1 MEANGLVL
9 MKGGLVLVLASL
21 VFLLAWRASACT
33 RRAILVW
40 GFLGALVV
48 PPASLAAS
56 GIGFESLSLVSAP
69 LARVVGDPA
78 IGAIEAAPL
87 PAQRYERMRAR
98 MTRMVR
104 DGELTD
110 WFVML
115 WLAGCSVAL
124 ARLALGHLRVHR
136 FRRRSE
142 PLPERL
148 AVGVERARSM
158 MQIPV
163 EVRLSSEIGTP
174 VATGIFSAGVLLPK
188 AALEWDD
195 ARTTAV
201 LLHEFVH
208 VEQRDGLFQLVSE
221 LVCAMQWYNP
231 VAWWAKGRL
240 ERERELAADECVI
253 ATGLRP
259 SDYARQLVA
268 VAAELARHRVPAV
281 GVAVVGRSMLAH
293 RVERILAAPA
303 IELPRRWQRRAL
315 ALMAVA
321 VSALVACARATVT
334 PPTQTNS
341 TPAPKARDSSI
352 DTKIQEVADAE
363 TRQLKQKWKAKA
375 ATVVVLEPSTGRV
388 LAVSDPNLA
397 GSIRTAASTFK
408 PLVVAAALDEGI
420 IRPDE
425 RFDCEHGR
433 RTYSDGL
440 VLRDS
445 GDYGE
450 LSVTEILARSSNIG
464 VSKIFDRLGG
474 PRLEGWFRTFHL
486 DRPAPLPGSAAG
498 SLHALSEASAGTLQG
513 AVTAIGFGAKVSP
526 LRLAAA
532 YATFAN
538 DGAYVA
544 PTLSRSTVARAERVL
559 EPTTAKEVRR
569 MLEFAVD
576 SGTGQAARIEGVRV
590 AGKTGTAD
598 ANDAGQSQSLAYF
611 VGIVPSDAPR
621 FVIAV
626 VVVEPE
632 GGVGGARVSAP
643 AFASVASKIL

>member
-9 MKGGLVLVLASL
+9 MKGVLVLALASL
-21 VFLLAWRASACT
+21 VLLLAWRASACT

-48 PPASLAAS
+48 PPASLVAS
-56 GIGFESLSLVSAP
+56 RIGFESLNVVSAP

-78 IGAIEAAPL
+78 IDALQTAPL
-87 PAQRYERMRAR
+87 PAYRYERVRAR
-98 MTRMVR
+98 VTRMAR
-104 DGELTD
+104 DGELAD
-110 WFVML
+110 WFFML

-124 ARLALGHLRVHR
+124 ARLTLAHLRVHS

-148 AVGVERARSM
+148 VVAVERARSVIL
-158 MQIPV
+158 IPG

-188 AALEWDD
+188 TALQWDS

-208 VEQRDGLFQLVSE
+208 LEQRDALFQLVSE

-231 VAWWAKGRL
+231 VAWWAKRRL
-240 ERERELAADECVI
+240 ERERELAADERVI

-259 SDYARQLVA
+259 SDYAGQLVA
-268 VAAELARHRVPAV
+268 VAAELAAHRIPAV

-293 RVERILAAPA
+293 RVERILSAPT
-303 IELPRRWQRRAL
+303 IELPRRWQGRVL
-315 ALMAVA
+315 SLVAVA
-321 VSALVACARATVT
+321 VSAVVACARASAT
-334 PPTQTNS
+334 PPTETRS
-341 TPAPKARDSSI
+341 TPAPEAGDSSI
-352 DTKIQEVADAE
+352 DAKIQEVADAE
-363 TRQLKQKWKAKA
+363 TQQLKLKWKAKG
-375 ATVVVLEPSTGRV
+375 ATVVVLEPSSGRV
-388 LAVSDPNLA
+388 LAVSNPELA
-397 GSIRTAASTFK
+397 GSTRTAASTFK

-440 VLRDS
+440 LLRDS

-474 PRLEGWFRTFHL
+474 PRLQGWFRTFHL
-486 DRPAPLPGSAAG
+486 DRPAPLPGSVAG
-498 SLHALSEASAGTLQG
+498 SLHALSESSAGTMQG

-526 LRLAAA
+526 LHLAAA

-538 DGAYVA
+538 GGMYVA
-544 PTLSRSTVARAERVL
+544 PTLSRSTVARTERVL

-598 ANDAGQSQSLAYF
+598 ADDAGQSQSLAYF
-611 VGIVPSDAPR
+611 VGIVPADAPR

-632 GGVGGARVSAP
+632 GGIGGARVSAP
-643 AFASVASKIL
+643 AFASVAAKIL